1 MSRARASRV
10 AARAAILFVLLLTSI
25 IPVSAAYNVQF
36 TVASS
41 PFVVTVGLPVAYPVT
56 VTNGGGNT
64 LNHVTVFG
72 QLDPAF
78 TFLPQLTVP
87 DAFCSDTEPRCDFD
101 QVRPGQPA
109 PQAIFYYAAPATV
122 SDPVNGD
129 TYNFTG
135 LARVSQGSNDDQNP
149 GNSDSFTSPPV
160 VTKVVPTSP
169 NLVSGHSVPGI
180 RTFTTGGLDCAL
192 LGLPANCEAGTVALG
207 SGNPHGTRVT
217 VPSNAEVTVADL
229 PPLLPNMAPNPA
241 VACPTAIAATC
252 FGWGSSL
259 SVANGATIP
268 GGIRVTMRWDLSEL
282 PSGMTD
288 KKLRVAHLLTAT
300 TFEQVTGKCS
310 FNQAGV
316 PTNMPCFEVAPF
328 KLADKD
334 IQATFWL
341 ASNRVSRGY

>member
-10 AARAAILFVLLLTSI
+10 AARVAILSVLLLTSVV
-25 IPVSAAYNVQF
+25 PASAAYNVQF

-56 VTNGGGNT
+56 ITNSGGNI
-64 LNHVTVFG
+64 LNHVTVTG

-87 DAFCSDTEPRCDFD
+87 DAACSDTEPRCDFD
-101 QVRPGQPA
+101 QIRPNQSA
-109 PQAIFYYAAPATV
+109 PQVIFYYTAPATV
-122 SDPVNGD
+122 LNSNGGD
-129 TYNFTG
+129 TYTFSA
-135 LARVSQGSNDDQNP
+135 LARVSQGANDDQNP
-149 GNSDSFTSPPV
+149 GNNDSFPSPGV
-160 VTKVVPTSP
+160 VTNVVATSP

-192 LGLPANCEAGTVALG
+192 LGLPANCEAGTVPLG
-207 SGNPHGTRVT
+207 TGNPHGTRVT
-217 VPSNAEVTVADL
+217 VPRNAEVTVADL
-229 PPLLPNMAPNPA
+229 PPTDPA

-259 SVANGATIP
+259 SVANGVPIE
-268 GGIRVTMRWDLSEL
+268 GGILVTMRWDLSEL
-282 PSGMTD
+282 PSGMTP
-288 KKLRVAHLLTAT
+288 KKLRIAHLTGTGPAG
-300 TFEQVTGKCS
+300 FVQVKDACVYNG
-310 FNQAGV
+310 AMV
-316 PTNMPCFEVAPF
+316 PTNMPCISVPPF

-334 IQATFWL
+334 IQASFYL